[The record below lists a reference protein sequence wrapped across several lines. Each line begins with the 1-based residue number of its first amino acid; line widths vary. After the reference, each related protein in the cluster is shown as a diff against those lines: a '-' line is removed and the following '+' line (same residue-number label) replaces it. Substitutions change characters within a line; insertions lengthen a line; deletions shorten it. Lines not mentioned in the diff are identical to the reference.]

1 MARILVVEDNA
12 DFQLLLTVFLTHAG
26 HKVTAADTADQARS
40 RLSEQEFDLL
50 LLAAAKCYAAWIMPY
65 LPPCLLRSVTGFLC
79 PACGMTHSVF
89 ALTRLDLITALKEN
103 ALMPAL
109 VLLGLLRYA
118 ELWCAVCG
126 RPRTIIP
133 RRAWFWFSFGGAC
146 FLYVLLRNVF
156 L

>member
-1 MARILVVEDNA
+1 MREKTGYFPSARPRAQKIVLLILLP
-12 DFQLLLTVFLTHAG
+12 FLLF
-26 HKVTAADTADQARS
+26 
-40 RLSEQEFDLL
+40 LL

-133 RRAWFWFSFGGAC
+133 RRAWFWFSFGGAF